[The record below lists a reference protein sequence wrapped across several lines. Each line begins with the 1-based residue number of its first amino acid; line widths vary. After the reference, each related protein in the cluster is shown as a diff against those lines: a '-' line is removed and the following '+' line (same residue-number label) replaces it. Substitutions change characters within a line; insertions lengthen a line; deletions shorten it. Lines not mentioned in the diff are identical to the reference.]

1 MLPARGQCARL
12 HGNPSRAMVP
22 LRTLVDLP
30 VPPRGFAHWDGL
42 YACLRHLEYGRA
54 VEKAA
59 ACRVAGPRAAAA
71 IPGCRCERL
80 GPEWCRP
87 GRVRPSDLRRGR
99 AALRTA
105 AAACGEAKDR
115 AEAEELLRSLDSS
128 EAAAAAAEAAAAE

>member
-1 MLPARGQCARL
+1 ME
-12 HGNPSRAMVP
+12 P
-22 LRTLVDLP
+22 LRTLVELP
-30 VPPRGFAHWDGL
+30 VPARGFAHWDGL

-71 IPGCRCERL
+71 VPGCRCERL
-80 GPEWCRP
+80 AAERCRP

-105 AAACGEAKDR
+105 AGACAEAKDR
-115 AEAEELLRSLDSS
+115 EEAAALLRSLDRS
-128 EAAAAAAEAAAAE
+128 EAAAAAAAAAE